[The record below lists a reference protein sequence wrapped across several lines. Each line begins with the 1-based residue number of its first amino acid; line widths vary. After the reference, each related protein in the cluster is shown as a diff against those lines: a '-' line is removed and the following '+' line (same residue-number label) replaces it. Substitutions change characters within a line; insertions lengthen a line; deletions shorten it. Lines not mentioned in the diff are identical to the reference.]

1 MKIQAIETGHF
12 LWRETDEV
20 TYVEPA
26 VLSDHPE
33 LCCAFT
39 TRHAGRSGRALNLS
53 FDLGVRADVLANRQK
68 LLHALGLGHT
78 SLVTVR
84 QVHGKHVCI
93 VDAQALR
100 RGLTGVSA
108 DALITTLPE
117 VPLGVLAADCLPIV
131 LYSLQPR
138 VLALV
143 HAGRLGTYHR
153 IVSAVLDIMYSRFA
167 VQSQHVFAI
176 LGPGIGACCYRL
188 DERAVAPFRD
198 RFSDWEEFFLP
209 QGEGYWTMSL
219 IRANEAQ
226 LCAAGVPAAHVHTAH
241 ICTVCH
247 GEHFYSHRAE
257 GRETGRGMGV
267 AVLLSSVVP
276 HDRSTSREF

>member
-1 MKIQAIETGHF
+1 MHLQATQAGRF
-12 LWRETDEV
+12 LWRETAEV

-26 VLSDHPE
+26 VLSGHPQ
-33 LCCAFT
+33 LRCAFT
-39 TRHAGRSGRALNLS
+39 TRHAGRSGQPLNLS
-53 FDLGVRADVLANRQK
+53 FDLGVRAEVLANRQK
-68 LLHALGLGHT
+68 LLRALGLGHT

-93 VDAQALR
+93 VDAQTLR
-100 RGLTGVSA
+100 RGLVGVSA
-108 DALITTLPE
+108 DALITALPD
-117 VPLGVLAADCLPIV
+117 VPLGVLAADCLPVV

-138 VLALV
+138 VLAVV
-143 HAGRLGTYHR
+143 HAGRMGTYHR
-153 IVSAVLDIMYSRFA
+153 IVAAVLDTMYTRFA
-167 VQSQHVFAI
+167 VPSQHIYAI

-198 RFSDWEEFFLP
+198 RCSDWEEFFLP

-241 ICTVCH
+241 ICTACH
-247 GEHFYSHRAE
+247 REHFYSHRAE
-257 GRETGRGMGV
+257 GHEAGRGMGV

-276 HDRSTSREF
+276 PDRSNL